1 MSTAIQSFQDT
12 QMFFYLRAL
21 IKAVMPQVPTG
32 KVCISF
38 AFEVKTSGWGY
49 NIEKTP
55 KKYLSAFLKTH
66 IES

>member
-1 MSTAIQSFQDT
+1 
-12 QMFFYLRAL
+12 MFFFFRAL

-55 KKYLSAFLKTH
+55 KK
-66 IES
+66 